1 VRALF
6 RIVCSAPLLGM
17 DFGCT
22 YSRMSER
29 ETQDISTVHLS
40 PYQGAPFDLHVG
52 FELGQAA
59 TSIGGFYARRVTTI
73 RSFLE
78 KLEKL
83 GDQEA
88 ADLIFDSVAAR
99 LHYMHANQ
107 QKDPF
112 LERDLNQIRTLSAVA
127 AGFGGK
133 QLAAIFR
140 CFFFDYRHYSGGLP
154 DLHLFR
160 AVRVDPD
167 SNGEEKISL
176 VDLGEWIGESFS
188 VEYQQALAAQQ
199 AAAILCDRD
208 DEFLGCTKVGDSGGQ
223 ANRFSRN
230 GKHLSNSLNQKKIP
244 SLDMLP
250 EKLRLHHEDRS
261 VKVQCLM
268 VEVKSSNDRLDARQ
282 EDWLNV
288 LSREGHARV
297 CKFEDSRKKTE

>member
-1 VRALF
+1 
-6 RIVCSAPLLGM
+6 M
-17 DFGCT
+17 DFGCA
-22 YSRMSER
+22 YANMSEK
-29 ETQDISTVHLS
+29 ELQEHLTVHLS

-52 FELGQAA
+52 FERRS
-59 TSIGGFYARRVTTI
+59 TTGGFYARRENSI
-73 RSFLE
+73 QMLLG
-78 KLEKL
+78 KLERL
-83 GDQEA
+83 SDQEVS
-88 ADLIFDSVAAR
+88 DLTYDSVASR
-99 LHYMHANQ
+99 LHYMNANN

-112 LERDLNQIRTLSAVA
+112 LDRDLMQIRTLSAVA

-160 AVRVDPD
+160 ARSYDPNLPSED
-167 SNGEEKISL
+167 KNTP

-188 VEYQQALAAQQ
+188 VENQQALAAHQ

-208 DEFLGCTKVGDSGGQ
+208 DEFLGCSKVGDSGGQ
-223 ANRFSRN
+223 ASRSTRSN
-230 GKHLSNSLNQKKIP
+230 TQLSNAANQKMYQSKIP

-250 EKLRLHHEDRS
+250 ERLQLMHKERR
-261 VKVQCLM
+261 VRVECLM

-288 LSREGHARV
+288 LDKNGNARV
-297 CKFEDSRKKTE
+297 CKFEDSSKK